1 MSVDYFATFL
11 RDPKLLARLREGERV
26 DEDRALPPDLAEL
39 LLQRTGLRGDAPRLA
54 WDHGR
59 AWFRVFLGETFVE
72 VNHGTGDADA
82 SLDPFIEIVDV
93 LQRAG
98 LHVWDPQQGKWLDCV
113 PDESKRW
120 SIVLDPRSSDE
131 DVLDALDALGTAY
144 LKDKLHAHAAAV
156 TERAVAMLPD
166 PHRLRDLSTALNGL
180 PDPDHLRRT
189 QLRLDAH
196 ALSGWWGDLHNA
208 SIAAGQAGD
217 REREIAYQAYA
228 HQDENNWTTT
238 ERLLRLL
245 AYEGKSEALE
255 LFARRALKAHPEH
268 ALFVHQKLVAAL
280 DQQKK
285 TKEALEAAQA
295 AHAACGEAMNGDL
308 GLTMWRRALAL
319 ADEGKADEGRA
330 LIDAMLDLAAT
341 SRHLLWAANYYLWL
355 KEESKAHALYTRGLE
370 LAPDDGYLHGNLGV
384 MLYRRGDHED
394 ALEHLRRAC
403 DVLPKNSSVR
413 ENLANCLLE
422 MRRGNDAENVLFG
435 GLEALDDPTGCLHFL
450 GHVYHDFGRF
460 DDAVAAFEAALKC
473 RPTFI
478 KLYHDLVKVERDR
491 GDRDAAHAY
500 VAAALAAAPERA
512 EAHVAAL
519 ELALGHDEP
528 RPDESTD
535 ELSPD
540 ELARLEERVAAALE
554 AHPKNHHLRL
564 LAARYAWRRGDAE
577 RAERALRDVLSEYPY
592 DDAGWFL
599 LGSWLLESGRAEGAL
614 APLREAIVRNVNHRP
629 DRYDRLAAAQR
640 ACGDEEGARETEAR
654 AAQKA
659 AQMAKERDSLRGF
672 GAVPT
677 WRVPPTEA
685 PPPATPRSEAQ
696 ASAILEEAVF
706 LLDAVDTDPLVR
718 AFLEHEV
725 RELDL
730 AAMRERIRRLKALDP
745 SLQGFNA
752 LPHRVRLRDLR
763 FGETILEALEADT
776 ARLREAGVKLF
787 GRIPAFR
794 LQKVVCELRPIR
806 WRSLFS
812 PDHAPDDYTIIDFAD
827 SRHQFED
834 FDKKLET
841 LGDYPRTVWMQG
853 WLNGLEDF
861 PQTSLALPALR
872 IAQLAGNRFTTIPAA
887 LRALPALEVLDLQR
901 NPIAELPED
910 LSSLRALRH
919 LDVRHSQLSD
929 EQVARLRAAL
939 PDCYVARHDQG
950 KIRDRFELVDA
961 VRNAVIHGDDVI
973 FDPVL
978 LPADVGDY
986 VMAAHADFDDA
997 TQAACVMFYDSATH
1011 EGQVWRRDPTG
1022 LWRNRTDEVRGLRP
1036 AFSVAPS
1043 KSAVTDVHRRLDYER
1058 SLARVRDVGHLPAGP
1073 LPTMPERTPDPF
1085 DDGRGLGFFRTRLDA
1100 VDLRGLT
1107 LPRTFFC
1114 YSELA
1119 GTSFDGS
1126 DLSESHLCWN
1136 DVIDVSFRCALLR
1149 NADLRAS
1156 MYERVSF
1163 AYADLSG
1170 ADLRR
1175 SSFHDCSFEGARMA
1189 GTKLSHAQ
1197 KIQLSLSARQRAAI
1211 TWSKDA
1217 GPAPAGG

>member
-11 RDPKLLARLREGERV
+11 RDPKQLARLREGERV
-26 DEDRALPPDLAEL
+26 DEDRALPPDLAESL
-39 LLQRTGLRGDAPRLA
+39 RRRAGLRGNAPRLA
-54 WDHGR
+54 WDHEG
-59 AWFRVFLGETFVE
+59 AWFRVFLGATFVE
-72 VNHGTGDADA
+72 VSHGTGNPDAT
-82 SLDPFIEIVDV
+82 LDPFIAIVDV
-93 LQRAG
+93 LQSVG

-113 PDESKRW
+113 PEESTRW
-120 SIVLDPRSSDE
+120 SVVLDPRSGDE

-144 LKDKLHAHAAAV
+144 LKDKLHAHAATV
-156 TERAVAMLPD
+156 TERSVAMLPD
-166 PHRLRDLSTALNGL
+166 PHRLRALSDALDGL
-180 PDPDHLRRT
+180 PNPDHARRT
-189 QLRLDAH
+189 QLCLQAH

-238 ERLLRLL
+238 ERFLRLL
-245 AYEGKSEALE
+245 AYERKSEALE
-255 LFARRALKAHPEH
+255 LFARYALKDHPDH

-280 DQQKK
+280 DHQKK

-308 GLTMWRRALAL
+308 GLMMWRRALAL
-319 ADEGKADEGRA
+319 AEEGNIDEGRQ

-341 SRHLLWAANYYLWL
+341 SRHLLWAANFYCHRC
-355 KEESKAHALYTRGLE
+355 KDESKARALYTRGLE
-370 LAPDDGYLHGNLGV
+370 LAPDEGYLHGNLGA
-384 MLYRRGDHED
+384 MLYRRGDHDD

-403 DVLPKNSSVR
+403 AALPKSSWAR

-422 MRRGNDAENVLFG
+422 MRRGKDAENVLFDG
-435 GLEALDDPTGCLHFL
+435 IEVLDDPTGCLHFL

-460 DDAVAAFEAALKC
+460 DDARAAFEAALKC
-473 RPTFI
+473 QPTFT
-478 KLYHDLVKVERDR
+478 KLYHDLTKVERDR
-491 GDRDAAHAY
+491 GDREAARAY
-500 VAAALAAAPERA
+500 VDAALAADPEHA

-519 ELALGHDEP
+519 ELALSHGGLNDG
-528 RPDESTD
+528 
-535 ELSPD
+535 ELSEG
-540 ELARLEERVAAALE
+540 ELADLEKRVVAALE
-554 AHPKNHHLRL
+554 AHPKHHHLRL
-564 LAARYAWRRGDAE
+564 LAARCAWRRGDAE
-577 RAERALRDVLSEYPY
+577 RAERALRDILSDFPY
-592 DDAGWFL
+592 DDTGWFL
-599 LGSWLLESGRAEGAL
+599 LGSWLLESGRAEEAL
-614 APLREAIVRNVNHRP
+614 APLREAVVRNVNHRL
-629 DRYDRLAAAQR
+629 DRYERLAAALR
-640 ACGDEEGARETEAR
+640 ARGDEEGAHAVD
-654 AAQKA
+654 AQA
-659 AQMAKERDSLRGF
+659 ERLATHVAKERDSLRGL
-672 GAVPT
+672 GAAPK
-677 WRVPPTEA
+677 WRVPAHDE
-685 PPPATPRSEAQ
+685 PPARASPMSEAR

-725 RELDL
+725 RDLDI

-745 SLQGFNA
+745 RLQGFNS
-752 LPHRVRLRDLR
+752 LPNRVRLRDLR

-776 ARLREAGVKLF
+776 ARLREAGTQLF
-787 GRIPAFR
+787 RRIPAFR
-794 LQKVVCELRPIR
+794 LQQVVCELRPIR

-812 PDHAPDDYTIIDFAD
+812 TDDFPDDYTVVDFAD

-834 FDKKLET
+834 FDSKLET
-841 LGDYPRTVWMQG
+841 LGDYPRMVWMQG
-853 WLNGLEDF
+853 WLNGIEDF
-861 PQTSLALPALR
+861 PQDRLDLPELR
-872 IAQLAGNRFTTIPAA
+872 IAQLAANRLTTLPSA
-887 LRALPALEVLDLQR
+887 LCGLPALEVLDLRR

-910 LSSLRALRH
+910 LSPLRALRL
-919 LDVRHSQLSD
+919 LDVRFSQLSD
-929 EQVARLRAAL
+929 EHVARLRAEL

-950 KIRDRFELVDA
+950 EIRDRFELVDA
-961 VRNAVIHGDDVI
+961 VRNAVIHGNEHVI

-978 LPADVGDY
+978 LPADFGDY
-986 VMAAHADFDDA
+986 VMSAHADFDDA
-997 TQAACVMFYDSATH
+997 TQCACVMFYDSSTH

-1022 LWRNRTDEVRGLRP
+1022 LWRNRTNEVRGLRP
-1036 AFSVAPS
+1036 AFPVAPS

-1058 SLARVRDVGHLPAGP
+1058 SLARVRDVGHLPAGL
-1073 LPTMPERTPDPF
+1073 LPTLPERTPDPF

-1156 MYERVSF
+1156 IYERVSF

-1175 SSFHDCSFEGARMA
+1175 SSFLDCSFEGARMA

-1217 GPAPAGG
+1217 GPAPVGG

>member
-1 MSVDYFATFL
+1 MSVDYFATSL
-11 RDPKLLARLREGERV
+11 RDPKQLARLREGERV
-26 DEDRALPPDLAEL
+26 DEDRPLPPNLAEIL
-39 LLQRTGLRGDAPRLA
+39 RQRTGLRGDAPRLA

-72 VNHGTGDADA
+72 VSHGTGDPDA
-82 SLDPFIEIVDV
+82 SLDPFLEIVDV

-120 SIVLDPRSSDE
+120 SVVLDPRSHDE

-144 LKDKLHAHAAAV
+144 LKDKLYAHAAAV

-166 PHRLRDLSTALNGL
+166 PQRLRDLSTALNGL
-180 PDPDHLRRT
+180 PDPDHPRRT
-189 QLRLDAH
+189 QLCLNAH

-228 HQDENNWTTT
+228 HQDEDNWTTT

-245 AYEGKSEALE
+245 AYERKSEALE
-255 LFARRALKAHPEH
+255 LFARRALKAHPNH

-280 DQQKK
+280 DHQKK
-285 TKEALEAAQA
+285 TKEALEAAKA

-319 ADEGKADEGRA
+319 ADEGKADEGRG

-341 SRHLLWAANYYLWL
+341 SRHLLWAANFQCHRL
-355 KEESKAHALYTRGLE
+355 KDESKARALYTRGLE

-403 DVLPKNSSVR
+403 DVLPKSSWAR

-422 MRRGNDAENVLFG
+422 MRRGKDAENVLFEG
-435 GLEALDDPTGCLHFL
+435 IEAIVDPTGCLHFL

-473 RPTFI
+473 QPTFI
-478 KLYHDLVKVERDR
+478 KLYHDLAKVERDR
-491 GDRDAAHAY
+491 GDRDAARAH
-500 VAAALAAAPERA
+500 VDAALAAAPEDA
-512 EAHVAAL
+512 VAHVAAL
-519 ELALGHDEP
+519 ELALSQDEL
-528 RPDESTD
+528 STD
-535 ELSPD
+535 EL
-540 ELARLEERVAAALE
+540 ARIGERVVAALE

-564 LAARYAWRRGDAE
+564 LAGRHAARRGDVE
-577 RAERALRDVLSEYPY
+577 RAERALRDVLSESPY

-599 LGSWLLESGRAEGAL
+599 LGSSLLESGRAEEAL
-614 APLREAIVRNVNHRP
+614 APLREAVVRNVNHRH
-629 DRYDRLAAAQR
+629 DRYERLAAAQR

-654 AAQKA
+654 AEQSA

-672 GAVPT
+672 GAAPT
-677 WRVPPTEA
+677 WRVPANEA

-696 ASAILEEAVF
+696 ASAIIEEAVF
-706 LLDAVDTDPLVR
+706 LLDAVDTDPLVP

-725 RELDL
+725 RELDI
-730 AAMRERIRRLKALDP
+730 AAMRERIRRLEALDP
-745 SLQGFNA
+745 SLQGFNMV
-752 LPHRVRLRDLR
+752 PNRVRLRDLR
-763 FGETILEALEADT
+763 FGETLLEALEADA
-776 ARLREAGVKLF
+776 ARLREAGTKLF

-794 LQKVVCELRPIR
+794 LQQVVCEMHPIR

-812 PDHAPDDYTIIDFAD
+812 SDHAPDDYTVVDFAD

-834 FDKKLET
+834 FDEKLET
-841 LGDYPRTVWMQG
+841 LDDYPRAVWMQG

-861 PQTSLALPALR
+861 PQDSLVLPALR
-872 IAQLAGNRFTTIPAA
+872 IAQLAANRFTTIPAA

-919 LDVRHSQLSD
+919 LDVRHTQLSD
-929 EQVARLRAAL
+929 EQVARLRSAL

-973 FDPVL
+973 FDAVL

-986 VMAAHADFDDA
+986 ILAARADFDDA

-1022 LWRNRTDEVRGLRP
+1022 LWRDRTLEVRGLRP
-1036 AFSVAPS
+1036 AFPVAPS
-1043 KSAVTDVHRRLDYER
+1043 KSALTEPHRRLDYER
-1058 SLARVRDVGHLPAGP
+1058 SIHRVRDVGLLPVGTPAMP
-1073 LPTMPERTPDPF
+1073 ARMPTPV
-1085 DDGRGLGFFRTRLDA
+1085 DDGAGLSFFRTRLDA

-1136 DVIDVSFRCALLR
+1136 DVLDVHFRCALLR

-1156 MYERVSF
+1156 IYERVSF

-1175 SSFHDCSFEGARMA
+1175 STFHECSFEGARMV

-1197 KIQLSLSARQRAAI
+1197 KAQLSLSAKQHAAI
-1211 TWSKDA
+1211 AWSKDA
-1217 GPAPAGG
+1217 GPAPVGG